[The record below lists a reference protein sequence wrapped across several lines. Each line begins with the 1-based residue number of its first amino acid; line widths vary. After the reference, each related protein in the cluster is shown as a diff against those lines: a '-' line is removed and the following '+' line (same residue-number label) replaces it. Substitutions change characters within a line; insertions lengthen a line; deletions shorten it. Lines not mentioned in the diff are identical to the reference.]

1 MNLVQPEERHLLEM
15 MDWFKSER
23 DLTEWAGPGFRFPF
37 NQQSFREDLKLD
49 ELSSYSL
56 VSESERFL
64 AFGQYYERLGRCH
77 LGRLAVSPVG
87 RGRGVAR
94 QLIAQLCAKGM
105 DQLDADEC
113 SLFVMQQ
120 NTSAIRAYKKSG
132 FDFSTY
138 PDGVGIEDCLYMVR
152 QQVKAGS

>member
-1 MNLVQPEERHLLEM
+1 M
-15 MDWFKSER
+15 
-23 DLTEWAGPGFRFPF
+23 
-37 NQQSFREDLKLD
+37 
-49 ELSSYSL
+49 
-56 VSESERFL
+56 
-64 AFGQYYERLGRCH
+64 
-77 LGRLAVSPVG
+77 G

-94 QLIAQLCAKGM
+94 QLIAQLCARGM